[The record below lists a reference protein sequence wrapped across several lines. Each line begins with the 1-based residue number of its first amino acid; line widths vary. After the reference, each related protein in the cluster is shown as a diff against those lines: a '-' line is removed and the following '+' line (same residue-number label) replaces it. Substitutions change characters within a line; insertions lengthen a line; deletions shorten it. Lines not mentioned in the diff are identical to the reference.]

1 LKLYLFIARQFL
13 ASSKGVGKFTGII
26 SKSGIAIG
34 SLALIIT
41 VSVLNGFEKQLNKK
55 ISNFDGHIKV
65 SGLGFN
71 YNTSNIEGIEGIEK
85 VSPNRERRGLISFES
100 KRKVVTFKEINTDL
114 IEEFYQLPIIG
125 KYPNDNQ
132 VLVGYD
138 IASRLG
144 IKVGDDII
152 ISSPL
157 DQASMLGFSP
167 ALKIQVSGLFYSK
180 ILDYDNK
187 YIFISKNA
195 GERLFQSVA
204 NAKYLDIKISNSD
217 DKIFIM
223 EKLRQLFKGSIKVQS
238 WEDRHSTLVKAM
250 KLEKIGS
257 IIVLSLIILVAS
269 FNMVATLSLITI
281 KKIRDIGILR
291 LLGANLKDIRKVLIV
306 HAFIIGSAG
315 TFFGIFLGIVVV
327 FLQNNFGIISLP
339 SDIYALDVLPMILRV
354 KDVLIIASICFVFIA
369 IPGFFAGNKVSKF
382 DPLEAL
388 RWTK

>member
-26 SKSGIAIG
+26 AKAGIVIG
-34 SLALIIT
+34 SLALIIA
-41 VSVLNGFEKQLNKK
+41 VSVLNGFEKQLNNK
-55 ISNFDGHIKV
+55 ISDFEGHIKV
-65 SGLGFN
+65 SGVGFN
-71 YNTSNIEGIEGIEK
+71 YNSSIIDGIEGIIM
-85 VSPNRERRGLISFES
+85 VSPNRERRGLINYES

-114 IEEFYQLPIIG
+114 IEKFYKFPIIG
-125 KYPNDNQ
+125 NYPNDNQ

-144 IKVGDDII
+144 IKVGDEII

-157 DQASMLGFSP
+157 DQASMLGFPP
-167 ALKIQVSGLFYSK
+167 ALKSQVSGLFYSK

-187 YIFISKNA
+187 FIFISKKA
-195 GERLFQSVA
+195 GERLFQSGS
-204 NAKYLDIKISNSD
+204 NTKYLDVKISDNV
-217 DKIFIM
+217 DKRYIM
-223 EKLRQLFKGSIKVQS
+223 EKLSILYKGDIKVQS
-238 WEDRHSTLVKAM
+238 WEERHSILVKAM
-250 KLEKIGS
+250 KMEKIGS
-257 IIVLSLIILVAS
+257 IIVLSLIILIAS

-291 LLGANLKDIRKVLIV
+291 LLGANLKDIRKILIAQ
-306 HAFIIGSAG
+306 AFIIGSAG
-315 TFFGIFLGIVVV
+315 TFFGIFFGITVV
-327 FLQNNFGIISLP
+327 FLQNKLGIISLP
-339 SDIYALDVLPMILRV
+339 SDIYAMDVLPMILTI
-354 KDVLIIASICFVFIA
+354 KDVLIISSICFVFIA

>member
-1 LKLYLFIARQFL
+1 MKLYLFIARQFL
-13 ASSKGVGKFTGII
+13 ASNKGVGKFTGII
-26 SKSGIAIG
+26 SKAGIAIG
-34 SLALIIT
+34 TLALIIA
-41 VSVLNGFEKQLNKK
+41 VSVLNGFEEQLNKK
-55 ISNFDGHIKV
+55 IGNFDGHIKV
-65 SGLGFN
+65 SGLGLN
-71 YNTSNIEGIEGIEK
+71 YNTSNIEGIEGIEM
-85 VSPNRERRGLISFES
+85 VSPNRERRGLIGFES

-125 KYPNDNQ
+125 NYPNDNQ

-144 IKVGDDII
+144 IKVGNEII

-157 DQASMLGFSP
+157 DQASMLGFPP

-187 YIFISKNA
+187 FIFISKNA
-195 GERLFQSVA
+195 GERLFHSVS
-204 NAKYLDIKISNSD
+204 NTKYLDIKISNND
-217 DKIFIM
+217 DEKYIM
-223 EKLRQLFKGSIKVQS
+223 EKLNQLFEDNIKVQS

-250 KLEKIGS
+250 KMEKFGS

-291 LLGANLKDIRKVLIV
+291 LLGANLKDIRKILIV
-306 HAFIIGSAG
+306 QAFIIGSVG
-315 TFFGIFLGIVVV
+315 TFFGIFFGIVVV

-339 SDIYALDVLPMILRV
+339 SDIYAMDVLPMILTI
-354 KDVLIIASICFVFIA
+354 KDVLLITSICFVFIV

>member
-26 SKSGIAIG
+26 AKAGIVIG
-34 SLALIIT
+34 SLALIIA
-41 VSVLNGFEKQLNKK
+41 VSVLNGFEKQLNNK
-55 ISNFDGHIKV
+55 ISDFEGHIKV
-65 SGLGFN
+65 SGVGFN
-71 YNTSNIEGIEGIEK
+71 YNSSIIDGIEGIIM
-85 VSPNRERRGLISFES
+85 VSPNRERRGLINYES

-114 IEEFYQLPIIG
+114 IEKFYKFPIIG
-125 KYPNDNQ
+125 NYPNDNQ

-144 IKVGDDII
+144 IKVGDEII

-157 DQASMLGFSP
+157 DQASMLGFPP
-167 ALKIQVSGLFYSK
+167 ALKSQVSGLFYSK

-187 YIFISKNA
+187 FIFISQKA
-195 GERLFQSVA
+195 GERLFQSGS
-204 NAKYLDIKISNSD
+204 NTKYLDVKISDNV
-217 DKIFIM
+217 DKRYIM
-223 EKLRQLFKGSIKVQS
+223 EKLSILYKGDIKVQS
-238 WEDRHSTLVKAM
+238 WEERHSILVKAM
-250 KLEKIGS
+250 KMEKIGS
-257 IIVLSLIILVAS
+257 IIVLSLIILIAS

-291 LLGANLKDIRKVLIV
+291 LLGANLKDIRKILIAQ
-306 HAFIIGSAG
+306 AFIIGSAG
-315 TFFGIFLGIVVV
+315 TFFGIFFGITVV
-327 FLQNNFGIISLP
+327 FLQNKLGIISLP
-339 SDIYALDVLPMILRV
+339 SDIYAMDVLPMILTI
-354 KDVLIIASICFVFIA
+354 KDVLIISSICFVFIA

>member
-1 LKLYLFIARQFL
+1 MKLYLFIARQFL

-26 SKSGIAIG
+26 SKAGIAIG
-34 SLALIIT
+34 SLALIIA
-41 VSVLNGFEKQLNKK
+41 VSVLNGFEEQLNKK
-55 ISNFDGHIKV
+55 IGNFDGHIKV

-71 YNTSNIEGIEGIEK
+71 YNTSNIEDIEGIEM

-100 KRKVVTFKEINTDL
+100 KRKVVTFKEINTNL

-125 KYPNDNQ
+125 NYPNDNQ

-144 IKVGDDII
+144 IKVGNEII

-157 DQASMLGFSP
+157 DQASMLGFPP
-167 ALKIQVSGLFYSK
+167 AIKIQVSGLFYSK

-187 YIFISKNA
+187 FIFISKNT
-195 GERLFQSVA
+195 GERLFQSVS
-204 NAKYLDIKISNSD
+204 NTKYLDIKIRNSD
-217 DKIFIM
+217 DKSFIM

-291 LLGANLKDIRKVLIV
+291 LLGANLKDIRKILIV
-306 HAFIIGSAG
+306 QAFIIGSAG
-315 TFFGIFLGIVVV
+315 IFFGIFFGIVVV

-339 SDIYALDVLPMILRV
+339 SDIYAVDVLPMILRI
-354 KDVLIIASICFVFIA
+354 KDVLIIFSICFVFIA